1 MCRFILSQDEVT
13 PQVQKEV
20 ETHNDIILLKEK
32 TNYKSILFK
41 TYFVLEY
48 AITHYDVRYILKTDD
63 DAFVNHRA
71 LIQQLRWLC
80 STPGC
85 RTERVYMGK
94 MAKESEVLL
103 QPGHKWNNMVFYN
116 HTGAGA
122 GFLAL
127 KQIHIDFGHGGSV
140 MLCSFRC

>member
-1 MCRFILSQDEVT
+1 M
-13 PQVQKEV
+13 QKEV
-20 ETHNDIILLKEK
+20 ETHNDIVLLKEK

-48 AITHYDVRYILKTDD
+48 AIKHYDVRYILKTDD
-63 DAFVNHRA
+63 DAFINVRA
-71 LIQQLRWLC
+71 LVQQLRWLC
-80 STPGC
+80 SSPEC

-116 HTGAGA
+116 HTGARTPLNPTPCTLTAHVQDRAAA
-122 GFLAL
+122 G
-127 KQIHIDFGHGGSV
+127 D
-140 MLCSFRC
+140 